1 MEKTVTRY
9 VYTSKDQTGT
19 VQDLH
24 SWNRLHTFLQG
35 AESFLR
41 S

>member
-1 MEKTVTRY
+1 MVREI
-9 VYTSKDQTGT
+9 TS
-19 VQDLH
+19 H
-24 SWNRLHTFLQG
+24 LQG

>member
-1 MEKTVTRY
+1 MPNLTN
-9 VYTSKDQTGT
+9 
-19 VQDLH
+19 L
-24 SWNRLHTFLQG
+24 NNG